1 MKRDW
6 GCKKETENL
15 LIYKLCISIFYIR
28 TYANVIFLLSVLR
41 RTSNTVG
48 KVSSCSNRQEQ
59 CALYTTMM
67 NTVMPYAHKCK
78 ITVVIG
84 KVWRR
89 GV

>member
-28 TYANVIFLLSVLR
+28 TYANVIFLLSMLR

-59 CALYTTMM
+59 CALYKHYDEHSHAVTHIS
-67 NTVMPYAHKCK
+67 VK
-78 ITVVIG
+78 
-84 KVWRR
+84 
-89 GV
+89 